1 MPRKKKVSNKTIGE
15 KIKEKNKK
23 EDTRMIAQYFKEMI
37 KYVGKYGK
45 KTILLWQSGT
55 FYEIYTIKD
64 PDTDEYL
71 LSEFDEYIKLTHMN
85 VANKHI
91 QYEYNGKNC
100 GVYMAGFNNF
110 DYLLEK
116 WVRVLTDGG
125 FTVPVWYE
133 YKSVGKKKDRKLL
146 QIFSPGCFFK
156 NNKLESEDCN
166 NIACY
171 SILQS
176 NSSFLKRTPSLL
188 FGCANLN
195 IYTGNLTLFN
205 HEEKKQNIHNPVVFD
220 ELERFNSIYNPQ
232 EIIFIHN
239 YKDKNKLNEIIKF
252 SGINCNKIHFINQH
266 EDCEFTQQAIN
277 AENQTYQEEIMC
289 KFFNIPDYDSYLQSS
304 TLGERPI
311 ALKSLCFLL
320 NFINDHNSKLTDK
333 IHMPTFDNRV
343 GHLHLAN
350 HSLNQLNI
358 VDTHLSKGP
367 YSSVEKLVNKCQ
379 TPMGR
384 RSFKEK
390 ILHPVTNVEYLQEQ
404 YDIMEYFITNWDT
417 YSYLRKTLSK
427 IKDIEYLYRKIIFQK
442 VEPNELY
449 QFFNNLNSIYNIHQE
464 LEKDETINTYI
475 TNNINIDIL
484 TVCEKLKKTLTD
496 NLNMNIC
503 KDLNNNKYEVNFM
516 NIGVNDVL
524 DEVVEKFEA
533 IEKEKLDLCKLF
545 DKYVNIGEGKGKTNE
560 NMTKIHVTE
569 GGSMYIYLTAVRASH
584 LKVGLEKENITKYD
598 IKYEKCKGTNKML
611 GGNVMKSFC
620 QTYMQKKSDLSQILK
635 RVYQIFVEELK
646 NFDKEMF
653 NFVDYVSLLDV
664 ITAKSFVSKNENYC
678 KPTIRKKSKPYFDAE
693 DLVHPILNHIAN
705 ETYIP
710 NDISLGDTKD
720 GMLIYGTN
728 GVGKSSINKS
738 IGIAIIM
745 AQSGMFVPARSFTYY
760 PYDAI
765 FTRII
770 GNDNLFK
777 NLSTFAVEMSEC
789 SSIINMSN
797 ENSLILG
804 DEVCSGTENRSANS
818 IFAKTLL
825 WLEKTKSTY
834 IFATHFHDILN
845 WPSIKKMKNL
855 TVKHMSVECLPN
867 GTLVYTRKLEDGNGM
882 TEYGLEVC
890 KSFDFPEEF
899 IKGAFALRNKH
910 YHKKSRNKLKS
921 KKSKYNSKKLKGA
934 CFMCGDDGVDIH
946 HLSPQELA
954 DVNNY
959 IGNFHKNHE
968 ANLANICKPC
978 HEKVTKNKI
987 IHRKTKTTEGYKLME
1002 Q

>member
-1 MPRKKKVSNKTIGE
+1 MPKKKAIKLTISDK
-15 KIKEKNKK
+15 KIKQ
-23 EDTRMIAQYFKEMI
+23 DTRMIAQYFQEMI
-37 KYVGKYGK
+37 KYVEKYGK

-64 PDTDEYL
+64 PDTDEFL

-85 VANKHI
+85 IANKHI
-91 QYEYNGKNC
+91 KYEYNGKSC
-100 GVYMAGFNNF
+100 SVFMAGFNNF

-116 WVRVLTDGG
+116 WVKVLTDGG

-146 QIFSPGCFFK
+146 QIFSPGCFFQ

-176 NSSFLKRTPSLL
+176 SCSLLTRTPSLL

-205 HEEKKQNIHNPVVFD
+205 HEVKKQNIHNPVVFD
-220 ELERFNSIYNPQ
+220 ELERFNSIYEPQ

-239 YKDKNKLNEIIKF
+239 YKDENKLQDILKF
-252 SGINCNKIHFINQH
+252 SGINCRKIHFVNQAK
-266 EDCEFTQQAIN
+266 EGEFTLQALN
-277 AENQTYQEEIMC
+277 AENQTYQEDIMC
-289 KFFNIPDYDSYLQSS
+289 KFYDIPDYDSYLESS
-304 TLGERPI
+304 TLNERPI

-320 NFINDHNSKLTDK
+320 NFINDHNAKLTQK
-333 IHMPTFDNRV
+333 IHLPTFDNKI

-358 VDTHLSKGP
+358 VDTAFSKGP
-367 YSSVEKLVNKCQ
+367 YSSVEKLVNKCE

-390 ILHPVTNVEYLQEQ
+390 LLHPVTDVEYLQEQ
-404 YDIMEYFITNWDT
+404 YDIMEYFIDNWDD
-417 YSYLRKTLSK
+417 YSFLRKKLSK

-442 VEPNELY
+442 VEPIELY
-449 QFFNNLNSIYNIHQE
+449 QFFNNLNSIYEIHE
-464 LEKDETINTYI
+464 KLEVDDTINEYI
-475 TNNINIDIL
+475 TNNIDIDISN
-484 TVCEKLKKTLTD
+484 VCEKLKATLAE
-496 NLNMNIC
+496 NMNMDVC
-503 KDLNNNKYEVNFM
+503 KSLNNNKYEINFM
-516 NIGVNDVL
+516 NIGINDVL
-524 DEVVEKFEA
+524 DEVVESFQKV
-533 IEKEKLDLCKLF
+533 EKEKQDLCKFF
-545 DKYVNIGEGKGKTNE
+545 DKYVNIGEGKGKSNE
-560 NMTKIHVTE
+560 NMTKIHFTE
-569 GGSMYIYLTAVRASH
+569 KGTMYMYLTSVRATH
-584 LKVGLEKENITKYD
+584 LKVGLEKEGIIKYD

-611 GGNVMKSFC
+611 GGSIMSQFYNKYV
-620 QTYMQKKSDLSQILK
+620 QKKSDLSEILE
-635 RVYQIFVEELK
+635 RVYKLFVEDLK

-664 ITAKSFVSKNENYC
+664 ITTKSFVSKNENYC
-678 KPTIRKKSKPYFDAE
+678 KPIIRKKSKAYFDAK

-710 NDISLGDTKD
+710 NDVCLGNKNH

-745 AQSGMFVPARSFTYY
+745 AQSGMYVPASSFIYY
-760 PYDAI
+760 PYNAI

-789 SSIINMSN
+789 SSIINMSDQ
-797 ENSLILG
+797 NSLILG

-818 IFAKTLL
+818 IFAQTLL

-845 WPSIKKMKNL
+845 WPSIKKMKYL
-855 TVKHMSVECLPN
+855 SVKHMSVECLPN

-899 IKGAFALRNKH
+899 TKGAFALRNKH
-910 YHKKSRNKLKS
+910 YHKKTRNRLKS
-921 KKSKYNSKKLKGA
+921 KKSSYNSKILKGD
-934 CFMCGDDGVDIH
+934 CFICGAEGVDIH
-946 HLSPQELA
+946 HLSPQETA

-959 IGNFHKNHE
+959 IGSFHKNHK

-978 HEKVTKNKI
+978 HLEVTKNNI
-987 IHRKTKTTEGYKLME
+987 IHRKTKTTEGYKHLE

>member
-1 MPRKKKVSNKTIGE
+1 MPRKKAIKLTISDK
-15 KIKEKNKK
+15 KIKQ
-23 EDTRMIAQYFKEMI
+23 DTRMIAQYFQEMI
-37 KYVGKYGK
+37 KYVEKYGK

-64 PDTDEYL
+64 PDTDEFL

-85 VANKHI
+85 IANKHI
-91 QYEYNGKNC
+91 KYEYNGKSC
-100 GVYMAGFNNF
+100 SVFMAGFNNF

-116 WVRVLTDGG
+116 WVKVLTDGG

-146 QIFSPGCFFK
+146 QIFSPGCFFQ

-176 NSSFLKRTPSLL
+176 SCSLLTRTPSLL

-205 HEEKKQNIHNPVVFD
+205 HEVKKQNIHNPVVFD
-220 ELERFNSIYNPQ
+220 ELERFNSIYEPQ

-239 YKDKNKLNEIIKF
+239 YKDENKLQDILKF
-252 SGINCNKIHFINQH
+252 SGINCRKIHFVNQAK
-266 EDCEFTQQAIN
+266 EGEFTLQALN
-277 AENQTYQEEIMC
+277 AENQTYQEDIMC
-289 KFFNIPDYDSYLQSS
+289 KFYDIPDYDSYLESS
-304 TLGERPI
+304 TLNERPI

-320 NFINDHNSKLTDK
+320 NFINDHNTKLTQK
-333 IHMPTFDNRV
+333 IHLPTFDNKI

-358 VDTHLSKGP
+358 VDTAFSKGP
-367 YSSVEKLVNKCQ
+367 YSSVEKLVNKCE

-390 ILHPVTNVEYLQEQ
+390 LLHPVTDVEYLQEQ
-404 YDIMEYFITNWDT
+404 YDIMEYFIDNWDD
-417 YSYLRKTLSK
+417 YSFLRKKLSK

-442 VEPNELY
+442 VEPIELY
-449 QFFNNLNSIYNIHQE
+449 QFFNNLNSIYEIHE
-464 LEKDETINTYI
+464 KLEVDDTINEYI
-475 TNNINIDIL
+475 TNNIDIDISN
-484 TVCEKLKKTLTD
+484 VCEKLKATLAE
-496 NLNMNIC
+496 NMNMDVC
-503 KDLNNNKYEVNFM
+503 KSLNNNKYEINFM
-516 NIGVNDVL
+516 NIGINDVL
-524 DEVVEKFEA
+524 DEVVESFQKV
-533 IEKEKLDLCKLF
+533 EKEKQDLCKFF
-545 DKYVNIGEGKGKTNE
+545 DKYVNIGEGKGKSNE
-560 NMTKIHVTE
+560 NMTKIHFTE
-569 GGSMYIYLTAVRASH
+569 KGTMYMYLTSVRATH
-584 LKVGLEKENITKYD
+584 LKVGLEKEGIVKYD
-598 IKYEKCKGTNKML
+598 IKYEKCKGTNKMI
-611 GGNVMKSFC
+611 GGSIMSQFYNKYV
-620 QTYMQKKSDLSQILK
+620 QKKSDLSEILE
-635 RVYQIFVEELK
+635 RVYKLFVEDLK

-664 ITAKSFVSKNENYC
+664 ITTKSFVSKNENYC
-678 KPTIRKKSKPYFDAE
+678 KPIIRKKSKPYFDAK

-710 NDISLGDTKD
+710 NDVCLGNKNR

-745 AQSGMFVPARSFTYY
+745 AQSGMYVPASSFIYY
-760 PYDAI
+760 PYNAI

-789 SSIINMSN
+789 SSIINMSDQ
-797 ENSLILG
+797 NSLILG

-818 IFAKTLL
+818 IFAQTLL

-845 WPSIKKMKNL
+845 WPSIKKMKYL
-855 TVKHMSVECLPN
+855 SVKHMSVECLPN
-867 GTLVYTRKLEDGNGM
+867 GTLVYTRKLEEGNGM

-899 IKGAFALRNKH
+899 TKGAFALRNKH
-910 YHKKSRNKLKS
+910 YHKKTHNRLKS
-921 KKSKYNSKKLKGA
+921 KKSSYNSKILKGD
-934 CFMCGDDGVDIH
+934 CFICGAEGVDIH
-946 HLSPQELA
+946 HLSPQETA

-959 IGNFHKNHE
+959 IGNFHKNHK

-978 HEKVTKNKI
+978 HLEVTKNNI
-987 IHRKTKTTEGYKLME
+987 IHRKTKTTEGYKHLE

>member
-1 MPRKKKVSNKTIGE
+1 MPKKKKTIGE
-15 KIKEKNKK
+15 KMSDKKTK
-23 EDTRMIAQYFKEMI
+23 EDTRMIAQYFQEMI
-37 KYVGKYGK
+37 KYVDKYGK
-45 KTILLWQSGT
+45 KTILLWQSGS

-71 LSEFDEYIKLTHMN
+71 LSEFDEYIRLTHMN
-85 VANKHI
+85 IANKHI
-91 QYEYNGKNC
+91 KYEYDGKKC
-100 GVYMAGFNNF
+100 SVFMAGFNNT

-116 WVRVLTDGG
+116 WVKVLTDGG

-133 YKSVGKKKDRKLL
+133 YKSVGKKKERKLL

-176 NSSFLKRTPSLL
+176 NGLLLNRTPSLL

-205 HEEKKQNIHNPVVFD
+205 HEVKRQNIHNPVVFD

-232 EIIFIHN
+232 EIIFIHK
-239 YKDKNKLNEIIKF
+239 YHDENKLQDVIKF
-252 SGINCNKIHFINQH
+252 SGINCNKIHYINQGK
-266 EDCEFTQQAIN
+266 EGEFTQQALN
-277 AENQTYQEEIMC
+277 AENQTYQEDIMC
-289 KFFNIPDYDSYLQSS
+289 KFYNIPDYDSYLESS
-304 TLGERPI
+304 TLIQRPI

-320 NFINDHNSKLTDK
+320 NFINEHNSKLTQK
-333 IHMPTFDNRV
+333 IHMPVFDNKSE
-343 GHLHLAN
+343 HLHLAN

-358 VDTHLSKGP
+358 VDTSFSKGS
-367 YSSVEKLVNKCQ
+367 YSSVEKLVNKCV

-384 RSFKEK
+384 RAFKEK
-390 ILHPVTNVEYLQEQ
+390 LLHPVTNIEYLQEQ
-404 YDIMEYFITNWDT
+404 YDIMEHFINNWDE
-417 YSYLRKTLSK
+417 YSFLRKKLGK

-442 VEPNELY
+442 VDPIELY
-449 QFFNNLNSIYNIHQE
+449 QFYNNLTSIYEIHQK
-464 LEKDETINTYI
+464 LEKDETINQYLK
-475 TNNINIDIL
+475 NNIDIDIIA
-484 TVCEKLKKTLTD
+484 VCEKLKKTLSK
-496 NLNMNIC
+496 NLNMNVC
-503 KDLNNNKYEVNFM
+503 KTLTNNKYDINFM
-516 NIGVNDVL
+516 NSGVNDVL
-524 DEVVEKFEA
+524 DEVVEKFES
-533 IEKEKLDLCKLF
+533 IENKKVELCKFF
-545 DKYVNIGEGKGKTNE
+545 DKYVNIGEGKGKSTE
-560 NMTKIHVTE
+560 NMTKIHFTDK
-569 GGSMYIYLTAVRASH
+569 GAMYMYLTSTRATH
-584 LKVGLEKENITKYD
+584 LKVGLEKEGITKYA

-611 GGNVMKSFC
+611 GGSVMTGFYTS
-620 QTYMQKKSDLSQILK
+620 YIQKKSDLSEILE
-635 RVYQIFVEELK
+635 RVFKIFVEELK
-646 NFDKEMF
+646 DFDKEMF

-664 ITAKSFVSKNENYC
+664 ITNKSFISKNENYC
-678 KPTIRKKSKPYFDAE
+678 KPIIRKKSKAYFDAK

-710 NDISLGDTKD
+710 NDVCLGDKQH

-745 AQSGMFVPARSFTYY
+745 AQSGMFVPASSFTYY
-760 PYDAI
+760 PYNAI

-789 SSIINMSN
+789 SSIINMSD

-818 IFAKTLL
+818 IFAETLL
-825 WLEKTKSTY
+825 WLEKTRSTY

-845 WPSIKKMKNL
+845 WPSIKKMKYL
-855 TVKHMSVECLPN
+855 SVKHMSVECLSN

-890 KSFDFPEEF
+890 KSFDFPQDF
-899 IKGAFALRNKH
+899 IKGAFKLRNKH
-910 YHKKSRNKLKS
+910 YHKKTHNRLKS
-921 KKSKYNSKKLKGA
+921 KKSSYNSKKLKGD
-934 CFMCGDDGVDIH
+934 CFICGAEGVDIH
-946 HLSPQELA
+946 HLSPQELS

-959 IGNFHKNHE
+959 IGSFHKNHQ
-968 ANLANICKPC
+968 ANLANVCKPC
-978 HEKVTKNKI
+978 HEEITKNKI
-987 IHRKTKTTEGYKLME
+987 IHRKTKTTEGYKYLE

>member
-1 MPRKKKVSNKTIGE
+1 MPRKKKTIGE
-15 KIKEKNKK
+15 KMSDKK
-23 EDTRMIAQYFKEMI
+23 TKLDTRMIAQYFKEMI
-37 KYVGKYGK
+37 KYVEKYGK
-45 KTILLWQSGT
+45 KTILLWQSGS

-64 PDTDEYL
+64 PDTDEFL

-85 VANKHI
+85 IANKHI
-91 QYEYNGKNC
+91 KYEYNGKKC
-100 GVYMAGFNNF
+100 SVFMAGFNNY
-110 DYLLEK
+110 DYLLDK
-116 WVRVLTDGG
+116 WVKVLTDGG

-176 NSSFLKRTPSLL
+176 NSSFINRTPSLL

-239 YKDKNKLNEIIKF
+239 YEDENKLQDVLKF
-252 SGINCNKIHFINQH
+252 SGINCAKIHFVNQT
-266 EDCEFTQQAIN
+266 EEGEFTQQALN
-277 AENQTYQEEIMC
+277 AENQTYQEDIMC
-289 KFFNIPDYDSYLQSS
+289 KFYNIPDYNSYIESS
-304 TLGERPI
+304 TLNERPI

-320 NFINDHNSKLTDK
+320 NFINEHNSKLTQK
-333 IHMPTFDNRV
+333 IHLPTFDNKNE
-343 GHLHLAN
+343 HLHLAN

-358 VDTHLSKGP
+358 VDTTFSKGP
-367 YSSVEKLVNKCQ
+367 YSSVEKLVNKCV

-384 RSFKEK
+384 RCFKEK
-390 ILHPVTNVEYLQEQ
+390 LLHPVTNIEYLQEQ
-404 YDIMEYFITNWDT
+404 YDIMEYFITNWDD
-417 YSYLRKTLSK
+417 YSYLRKVLGK

-442 VEPNELY
+442 VEPIELY
-449 QFFNNLNSIYNIHQE
+449 QFFNNLNSIHEIHE
-464 LEKDETINTYI
+464 KLEEDEAINEYI
-475 TNNINIDIL
+475 TTNIDINIL
-484 TVCEKLKKTLTD
+484 EICEKLKSKLAEHM
-496 NLNMNIC
+496 NMNVC
-503 KDLNNNKYEVNFM
+503 KTLNNNKYEINFM

-524 DEVVEKFEA
+524 DDVVQKYESV
-533 IEKEKLDLCKLF
+533 EKEKEELCKFF
-545 DKYVNIGEGKGKTNE
+545 DDHVNIGEGKGKTTK
-560 NMTKIHVTE
+560 NMTKIHFTDK
-569 GGSMYIYLTAVRASH
+569 GAMYMYLTPSRATH

-611 GGNVMKSFC
+611 GGSIMSQFYNKYV
-620 QTYMQKKSDLSQILK
+620 QKKSDLSQILE
-635 RVYQIFVEELK
+635 RVYKLFVEELK
-646 NFDKEMF
+646 NYDKEMF

-664 ITAKSFVSKNENYC
+664 ITTKSFVSKTENYC
-678 KPTIRKKSKPYFDAE
+678 KPTIIKKSKSYFDAK

-710 NDISLGDTKD
+710 NDVCLGDENN

-738 IGIAIIM
+738 IGIAVIM
-745 AQSGMFVPARSFTYY
+745 AQSGMFVPASSFIYY

-789 SSIINMSN
+789 SSIINMSD

-818 IFAKTLL
+818 IFAQTLL
-825 WLEKTKSTY
+825 WLEKTKSTF

-845 WPSIKKMKNL
+845 WPSIKKMKYL
-855 TVKHMSVECLPN
+855 SVKHMSVECLAN
-867 GTLVYTRKLEDGNGM
+867 GTLVYTRKLQDGNGM

-890 KSFDFPEEF
+890 KSFDFPDKF
-899 IKGAFALRNKH
+899 IKGAFKLRNEH
-910 YHKKSRNKLKS
+910 YHNKNHNRLNS
-921 KKSKYNSKKLKGA
+921 KKSSYNSKILKDCCFLCGA
-934 CFMCGDDGVDIH
+934 EGVDIH
-946 HLSPQELA
+946 HLSPQESA
-954 DVNNY
+954 DLNNY
-959 IGNFHKNHE
+959 IKNFHKNHE
-968 ANLANICKPC
+968 ANLANVCKPC
-978 HEKVTKNKI
+978 HEEITKNGI
-987 IHRKTKTTEGYKLME
+987 IHRKTKTTEGFMYLE

>member
-1 MPRKKKVSNKTIGE
+1 MPKKKAIKLTISDK
-15 KIKEKNKK
+15 KIKQ
-23 EDTRMIAQYFKEMI
+23 DTRMIAQYFQEMI
-37 KYVGKYGK
+37 KYVEKYGK

-64 PDTDEYL
+64 PDTDEFL

-85 VANKHI
+85 IANKHI
-91 QYEYNGKNC
+91 KYEYNGKSC
-100 GVYMAGFNNF
+100 SVFMAGFNNF

-116 WVRVLTDGG
+116 WVKVLTDGG

-146 QIFSPGCFFK
+146 QIFSPGCFFQ

-176 NSSFLKRTPSLL
+176 SCSLLTRTPSLL

-205 HEEKKQNIHNPVVFD
+205 HEVKKQNIHNPVVFD
-220 ELERFNSIYNPQ
+220 ELERFNSIYEPQ

-239 YKDKNKLNEIIKF
+239 YKDENKLQDILKF
-252 SGINCNKIHFINQH
+252 SGINCRKIHFVNQAK
-266 EDCEFTQQAIN
+266 EGEFTLQALN
-277 AENQTYQEEIMC
+277 AENQTYQEDIMC
-289 KFFNIPDYDSYLQSS
+289 KFYDIPDYDSYLESS
-304 TLGERPI
+304 TLNERPI

-320 NFINDHNSKLTDK
+320 NFINDHNAKLTQK
-333 IHMPTFDNRV
+333 IHLPTFDNKI

-358 VDTHLSKGP
+358 VDTAFSKGP
-367 YSSVEKLVNKCQ
+367 YSSVEKLVNKCE

-390 ILHPVTNVEYLQEQ
+390 LLHPVTDVEYLQEQ
-404 YDIMEYFITNWDT
+404 YDIMEYFIDNWDE
-417 YSYLRKTLSK
+417 YSFLRKKLSK

-442 VEPNELY
+442 VEPIELY
-449 QFFNNLNSIYNIHQE
+449 QFFNNLNSIYEIHE
-464 LEKDETINTYI
+464 KLEVDDTINEYI
-475 TNNINIDIL
+475 TNNIDIDISN
-484 TVCEKLKKTLTD
+484 VCEKLKATL
-496 NLNMNIC
+496 NENMNMDVC
-503 KDLNNNKYEVNFM
+503 KSLNNNKYEINFM
-516 NIGVNDVL
+516 NIGINDVL
-524 DEVVEKFEA
+524 DEVVESFQKV
-533 IEKEKLDLCKLF
+533 EKEKQDLCKFF
-545 DKYVNIGEGKGKTNE
+545 DKYVNIGEGKGKSNE
-560 NMTKIHVTE
+560 NMTKIHFTE
-569 GGSMYIYLTAVRASH
+569 KGTMYMYLTSVRATH
-584 LKVGLEKENITKYD
+584 LKVGLEKEGIIKYD

-611 GGNVMKSFC
+611 GGSIMSQFYNKYV
-620 QTYMQKKSDLSQILK
+620 QKKSDLSEILE
-635 RVYQIFVEELK
+635 RVYKLFVEDLK

-664 ITAKSFVSKNENYC
+664 ITTKSFVSKNENYC
-678 KPTIRKKSKPYFDAE
+678 KPIIRKKSKAYFDAK

-710 NDISLGDTKD
+710 NDVCLGNKNH

-745 AQSGMFVPARSFTYY
+745 AQSGMYVPASSFIYY
-760 PYDAI
+760 PYNAI

-789 SSIINMSN
+789 SSIINMSDQ
-797 ENSLILG
+797 NSLILG

-818 IFAKTLL
+818 IFAQTLL

-845 WPSIKKMKNL
+845 WPSIKKMKYL
-855 TVKHMSVECLPN
+855 SVKHMSVECLPN

-899 IKGAFALRNKH
+899 TKGAFALRNKH
-910 YHKKSRNKLKS
+910 YHKKTHNRLKS
-921 KKSKYNSKKLKGA
+921 KKSSYNSKILKGD
-934 CFMCGDDGVDIH
+934 CFICGAEGVDIH
-946 HLSPQELA
+946 HLSPQETA

-959 IGNFHKNHE
+959 IGNFHKNHK

-978 HEKVTKNKI
+978 HLEVTKNNI
-987 IHRKTKTTEGYKLME
+987 IHRKTKTTEGYKHLE